1 MTYQYN
7 VLGTRGPRKMTAA
20 VPLPDVDTINSSS
33 SGSPTR
39 ISSSSGGAHSSSSSN
54 GGGSMYNRSSSSG
67 AGGGTGSYGNTSRG
81 SSGAGGG
88 AVGGSPGGSSSGS
101 KATCLERLL
110 TGVGMD
116 QLFVMRNKAPRWNEA
131 LGAYC
136 LNFNG
141 RVTEASVKNFQLAWE
156 HDDDSVVLQFGKVGE
171 RVFTCDFSWP
181 LTPLHAFAVC
191 LSSFD
196 HKLGCE

>member
-1 MTYQYN
+1 
-7 VLGTRGPRKMTAA
+7 MTAA
-20 VPLPDVDTINSSS
+20 VSLPDTTSSS
-33 SGSPTR
+33 STSRFTGTSGGG
-39 ISSSSGGAHSSSSSN
+39 INSSGGASIYSNSS
-54 GGGSMYNRSSSSG
+54 GGGSLSGGLSRGVSG
-67 AGGGTGSYGNTSRG
+67 AGGGGLG
-81 SSGAGGG
+81 SS
-88 AVGGSPGGSSSGS
+88 GGSSSIS
-101 KATCLERLL
+101 KPTCLERLL
-110 TGVGMD
+110 TGIGTD
-116 QLFVMRNKAPRWNEA
+116 QLFIMRNKAPRWNEA

-156 HDDDSVVLQFGKVGE
+156 HDDDTVVLQFGKVGE

-181 LTPLHAFAVC
+181 LTPVQAFAVC